1 MFKYSKNG
9 ISVFVV
15 LDRRRIKKSG
25 LYPVKVEVVCR
36 RVQKYYPTG
45 QDISQEDWARF
56 PEGLGASTVEMI
68 EDTFYRVRSEV
79 DALVRNGNFSFS
91 ALRTRF
97 GGRGSGTVDSMLAA
111 MMEEFRREGKVNSFY
126 RCRSALKNIN
136 RFGGSDIPLADV
148 TVDWLKRCEKFWS
161 DEGKSQTTVSIY
173 MKTLKTVMKQA
184 LDDGLIPA
192 RSFPYG
198 HRRYVIRPGIGRK
211 LVLSK
216 SSIKKIIQYRGDPR
230 LEEYRDLWLFS
241 YLCNGINFKDM
252 LYLKYSNVVAGE
264 IWFVRAK
271 TRYSLSGGKQIKAV
285 FTPEMRMIVARWG
298 NEYDGNGDT
307 YLFRYASPMDD
318 AFDMANR
325 VRKVI
330 ARCNR
335 ALARI
340 AEEIGIPR
348 FTTYSARHSFA
359 TVLKW
364 NGADISYISESLGHS
379 NLAVTENYLA
389 GAAYQDRLQK
399 SRLLTELDNM

>member
-9 ISVFVV
+9 VSVFVV
-15 LDRRRIKKSG
+15 LDRRRAKKSG
-25 LYPVKVEVVCR
+25 LYPVKVEVVYR
-36 RVQKYYPTG
+36 RIQKYFPTG
-45 QDISQEDWARF
+45 QDISEKEWKSF
-56 PEGLGASTVEMI
+56 PAGSEASAVEMI
-68 EDTFYRVRSEV
+68 EDMFYRVRSEV
-79 DALVRNGNFSFS
+79 EALVRNGNFSFS
-91 ALRTRF
+91 MLESCF
-97 GGRGSGTVDSMLAA
+97 GRSGCRTVDAMLSA
-111 MMEEFRREGKVNSFY
+111 MMEQFRLEGRVNSFY

-136 RFGGSDIPLADV
+136 RFAGTDIPLADV
-148 TVDWLKRCEKFWS
+148 TVEWLKRCEKFWS

-173 MKTLKTVMKQA
+173 MRTLKTAMKQA

-211 LVLSK
+211 LALSK

-252 LYLKYSNVVAGE
+252 LYLKYSNIVAGE

-271 TRYSLSGGKQIKAV
+271 TRYSLSGGRQIRAV

-318 AFDMANR
+318 AFDTANR

-330 ARCNR
+330 ACCNR

-379 NLAVTENYLA
+379 NLTVTENYLA